1 MDGRTAAAYAGS
13 MTNQRRAELADLDA
27 LWALRTRAIRAACA
41 SHYPAAIID
50 AWCAAPPPEKLPA
63 LLAAGGGLVE
73 EEAGQLLGYAIL
85 DLETGELD
93 AAFVEPT
100 QQGRGIARRLLAALD
115 AMAIE
120 HGLRRLFLSSSLNA
134 VPAYERAGYVALRR
148 ELYPHR
154 SGIQLESVY
163 MEKTI

>member
-1 MDGRTAAAYAGS
+1 
-13 MTNQRRAELADLDA
+13 MTKQRRAGLADLQA
-27 LWALRTRAIRAACA
+27 LWELRTRAIRAACA

-50 AWCAAPPPEKLPA
+50 AWCAAPPPEKLAA
-63 LLAAGGGLVE
+63 LLAAGGALVE
-73 EEAGQLLGYAIL
+73 EEDGQLLGYAIL

-93 AAFVEPT
+93 AAFVEPA

-115 AMAIE
+115 AMALE
-120 HGLRRLFLSSSLNA
+120 HGLHRLFLSSSLNA

-154 SGIQLESVY
+154 SGLQLESVY
-163 MEKTI
+163 MEKLL